1 MGYIHSI
8 QTFGTV
14 DGPGVRFVVF
24 FQGCPMRCQYCH
36 NPDTWDMADGKEKSA
51 DEILEMFERNR
62 AFYKTG
68 GITATGGEPMMQMD
82 FLLEL
87 FTKAKEKEV
96 HTCLDT
102 SGIFFQE
109 DWLRVKKEASNITDA
124 LGCIEQNEAFRK
136 FEKLM
141 AMTDL
146 VMLDIKHIETEAH
159 KTLTGHGNEKILAFA
174 RYLDEIKKPVWIRHV
189 VVPGITYEEVQL
201 TQFGKFLNTLSNV
214 EKLEVLPYHTL
225 GENKY
230 EKMEMEYPLKGVPQ
244 LSKDEAVQAET
255 LILKAWGKDVKPIN
269 TIEEDIK
276 SGGTACKSC

>member
-14 DGPGVRFVVF
+14 DGPGIRFVVF

-36 NPDTWDMADGKEKSA
+36 NPDTWELADGKEKSV
-51 DEILEMFERNR
+51 DEILEMFERNQ

-68 GITATGGEPMMQMD
+68 GITATGGEPMMQMH

-87 FTKAKEKEV
+87 FTKAKEKEI

-109 DWLRVKKEASNITDA
+109 AWMENRIWEKADPSDGSTSGSAY
-124 LGCIEQNEAFRK
+124 
-136 FEKLM
+136 EKLHALM
-141 AMTDL
+141 AVTDL
-146 VMLDIKHIETEAH
+146 VMLDIKHIETESH
-159 KTLTGHGNEKILAFA
+159 KNLTGHGNEMILAFA
-174 RYLDEIKKPVWIRHV
+174 RYLDEIQKPVWIRHV
-189 VVPGITYEEVQL
+189 VVPGITYEEEQL
-201 TQFGKFLNTLSNV
+201 TQFGAFLKTLSNV

-230 EKMEMEYPLKGVPQ
+230 EKMNMEYPLKGVPQ
-244 LSKDEAVQAET
+244 LSKDEAVKAERM
-255 LILKAWGKDVKPIN
+255 ILAAWGKDVKPVN
-269 TIEEDIK
+269 TTEEDIK
-276 SGGTACKSC
+276 SGGTVCKSC

>member
-36 NPDTWDMADGKEKSA
+36 NPDTWDMADGKEKSV
-51 DEILEMFERNR
+51 DEILGMFERNR
-62 AFYKTG
+62 AFYCTG

-87 FTKAKEKEV
+87 FTKAKEKEI

-102 SGIFFQE
+102 SGIFFRE
-109 DWLRVKKEASNITDA
+109 EWLRVKQVEANAASD
-124 LGCIEQNEAFRK
+124 LSSIEQDEAFVK

-141 AMTDL
+141 AVTDL
-146 VMLDIKHIETEAH
+146 VMLDIKHIETESH
-159 KTLTGHGNEKILAFA
+159 KTLTGHGNEKVLAFA

-189 VVPGITYEEVQL
+189 VVPGITYDEEQL
-201 TQFGKFLNTLSNV
+201 TKFGAFLKILSNV

-230 EKMEMEYPLKGVPQ
+230 EKMNMEYPLKGVPQ
-244 LSKDEAVQAET
+244 LSKDEAVQAEKI
-255 LILKAWGKDVKPIN
+255 ILKAWGKDVKPIN
-269 TIEEDIK
+269 TTEEDLK
-276 SGGTACKSC
+276 SGGTVCKSC

>member
-36 NPDTWDMADGKEKSA
+36 NPDTWELADGKEKSV

-62 AFYKTG
+62 AFYRTG

-87 FTKAKEKEV
+87 FTKAKDKGI

-109 DWLRVKKEASNITDA
+109 AWSNLENRAGEAYAKI
-124 LGCIEQNEAFRK
+124 K
-136 FEKLM
+136 KLM
-141 AMTDL
+141 KVTDL
-146 VMLDIKHIETEAH
+146 VMLDIKHIESQAH
-159 KTLTGHGNEKILAFA
+159 EKLTGHGNEKVLAFA
-174 RYLDEIKKPVWIRHV
+174 RYLDEIGKPIWIRHV
-189 VVPGITYEEVQL
+189 VVPGITNQEEAL
-201 TQFGKFLNTLSNV
+201 EQFGEFLKKLSNV

-230 EKMEMEYPLKGVPQ
+230 EKLGIEYPLKGVPQ
-244 LSKDEAVQAET
+244 LSKDEAVEAESI
-255 LILKAWGKDVKPIN
+255 ILKTWGKDLKPIN
-269 TIEEDIK
+269 TTEEEIK
-276 SGGTACKSC
+276 SGGTVCKSC

>member
-36 NPDTWDMADGKEKSA
+36 NPDTWDMGDGKEKSV

-68 GITATGGEPMMQMD
+68 GITATGGEPMAQMD
-82 FLLEL
+82 FLIEL
-87 FTKAKEKEV
+87 FSKAKEMDV

-102 SGIFFQE
+102 SGIFFREEWLSEPKE
-109 DWLRVKKEASNITDA
+109 DTAFVKLKE
-124 LGCIEQNEAFRK
+124 
-136 FEKLM
+136 LM
-141 AMTDL
+141 KVTDL
-146 VMLDIKHIETEAH
+146 VMLDIKHIDEDSH
-159 KTLTGHGNEKILAFA
+159 VDLTGCSNYNILAFA
-174 RYLDEIKKPVWIRHV
+174 RYLDKIQKPVWIRHV
-189 VVPGITYEEVQL
+189 VVPGITDKEETL
-201 TQFGKFLNTLSNV
+201 TNFGTFLKTLSNV

-230 EKMEMEYPLKGVPQ
+230 EKMGIEYPLKGVPQ
-244 LSKDEAVQAET
+244 LSKDEAKKAEQ
-255 LILKAWGKDVKPIN
+255 IIRKAWGKETIDASASDEN
-269 TIEEDIK
+269 TEKEDTEEK
-276 SGGTACKSC
+276 AGGTVCRTC

>member
-36 NPDTWDMADGKEKSA
+36 NPDTWEMKDGKEKSV
-51 DEILEMFERNR
+51 DEILAMFERNR

-87 FTKAKEKEV
+87 FTMAKEKEI

-109 DWLRVKKEASNITDA
+109 AWSNPENRVGEMYEKM
-124 LGCIEQNEAFRK
+124 
-136 FEKLM
+136 EKLM
-141 AMTDL
+141 QVTDL
-146 VMLDIKHIETEAH
+146 VMLDIKHIEDLAH
-159 KTLTGHGNEKILAFA
+159 KELTGHSNERILAFA
-174 RYLDEIKKPVWIRHV
+174 RYLDEIGKSVWIRHV
-189 VVPGITYEEVQL
+189 VVPGITYKEEAL
-201 TQFGKFLNTLSNV
+201 TKFGEFLKTLSNV

-230 EKMEMEYPLKGVPQ
+230 ETLGIEYPLKGVPQ
-244 LSKDEAVQAET
+244 LTKDEAKEAEK
-255 LILKAWGKDVKPIN
+255 IIRKAWGMMLEGDASSNANEAIENN
-269 TIEEDIK
+269 TEEK
-276 SGGTACKSC
+276 SGGIVCRTC

>member
-14 DGPGVRFVVF
+14 DGPGIRFVVF

-36 NPDTWDMADGKEKSA
+36 NPDTWELADGKEKSV

-87 FTKAKEKEV
+87 FSKAKEKEI

-109 DWLRVKKEASNITDA
+109 AWMKNKIWEKAESTDGLISDQA
-124 LGCIEQNEAFRK
+124 Y
-136 FEKLM
+136 EKLHALM
-141 AMTDL
+141 TVTDL
-146 VMLDIKHIETEAH
+146 VMLDIKHIETEPH

-189 VVPGITYEEVQL
+189 VVPGITYKEEQL
-201 TQFGKFLNTLSNV
+201 TQFGAFLKTLSNV

-230 EKMEMEYPLKGVPQ
+230 EKMDMEYPLKGVPQ
-244 LSKDEAVQAET
+244 LSKEEAAQAEKM
-255 LILKAWGKDVKPIN
+255 ILKSWGKDVKPIN
-269 TIEEDIK
+269 TTEEDIK
-276 SGGTACKSC
+276 SGGTVCKSC

>member
-36 NPDTWDMADGKEKSA
+36 NPDTWDMGDGKEKSV

-68 GITATGGEPMMQMD
+68 GITATGGEPMMQME
-82 FLLEL
+82 FLIEL
-87 FTKAKEKEV
+87 FAKAKAMGV

-102 SGIFFQE
+102 SGFSFVE
-109 DWLRVKKEASNITDA
+109 
-124 LGCIEQNEAFRK
+124 NERM
-136 FEKLM
+136 ERLM
-141 AMTDL
+141 AVTDL
-146 VMLDIKHIETEAH
+146 VMLDIKHMDEESH
-159 KTLTGHGNEKILAFA
+159 VDLTGCSNHNIFSFA
-174 RYLDEIKKPVWIRHV
+174 RYLDEIGKTVWIRHV
-189 VVPGITYEEVQL
+189 VVPGITYDEAQL
-201 TQFGKFLNTLSNV
+201 TKLGEFLKTLSNV

-230 EKMEMEYPLKGVPQ
+230 EKLGMDYALKGVPQ
-244 LSKDEAVQAET
+244 LSKEEAFEAEN
-255 LILKAWGKDVKPIN
+255 IIRKAWGKETNKKNENTEDKP
-269 TIEEDIK
+269 
-276 SGGTACKSC
+276 GGIVCRTC

>member
-36 NPDTWDMADGKEKSA
+36 NPDTWDMADGKEKSV
-51 DEILEMFERNR
+51 DEILAMFERNR

-87 FTKAKEKEV
+87 FSKAREKEI

-109 DWLRVKKEASNITDA
+109 AWIEPENRVGAVYEKM
-124 LGCIEQNEAFRK
+124 
-136 FEKLM
+136 EKLM
-141 AMTDL
+141 GVTDL
-146 VMLDIKHIETEAH
+146 VMLDIKHIQSQEHE
-159 KTLTGHGNEKILAFA
+159 KLTGHGNEKILAFA
-174 RYLDEIKKPVWIRHV
+174 RYLDEIGKTVWIRHV
-189 VVPGITYEEVQL
+189 VVPGITHNEEEL
-201 TQFGKFLNTLSNV
+201 SQFGEFLKTLSNV

-230 EKMEMEYPLKGVPQ
+230 EKMEIDYPLKGVPQ
-244 LSKDEAVQAET
+244 LSKEEAAKAEEM
-255 LILKAWGKDVKPIN
+255 ILKAWGKDIKAIN
-269 TIEEDIK
+269 TTEEDIK
-276 SGGTACKSC
+276 SGGTVCKSC